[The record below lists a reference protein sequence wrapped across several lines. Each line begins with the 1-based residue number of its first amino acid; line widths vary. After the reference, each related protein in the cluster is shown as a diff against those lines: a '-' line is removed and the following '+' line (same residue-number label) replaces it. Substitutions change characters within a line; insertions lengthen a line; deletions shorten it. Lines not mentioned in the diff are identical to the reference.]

1 MEITV
6 NQKICY
12 TYSMAH
18 APVVD
23 GSAFYKF
30 KNFV

>member
-6 NQKICY
+6 NQK
-12 TYSMAH
+12 MLPAH

-23 GSAFYKF
+23 GCAIYQF
-30 KNFV
+30 KDFV